1 MAELVE
7 LAPIPLR
14 RPAGAGI
21 SEERLEKCFALRRRW
36 AVVDEAIGSDR
47 RTDSLFDDPGDLD
60 IALESVDT
68 CCDAIS
74 DPHRVGGLCLAA
86 IDFDVSAVAGVGGVG
101 ASLEQADRPQPFVH
115 AGRLHPPIV
124 AVPNA

>member
-7 LAPIPLR
+7 LAAIPLR
-14 RPAGAGI
+14 RPAGTGI
-21 SEERLEKCFALRRRW
+21 SEERLDKRFALGRRW
-36 AVVDEAIGSDR
+36 AVVDKAIGGDR
-47 RTDSLFDDPGDLD
+47 GTNSLFDDPGDLD

-68 CCDAIS
+68 GRDAIS
-74 DPHRVGGLCLAA
+74 DPHGVGGLCLAA
-86 IDFDVSAVAGVGGVG
+86 IDFDVSAVAGIGGVG

-115 AGRLHPPIV
+115 AGRLHAPIV